1 MEDQDLHH
9 KFKDWL
15 TILQHAFQT
24 SKSEENDKNDIEE
37 ADKLIDSI
45 ESTLKADEQNL
56 PSWILRR
63 PSLSQSLVSTADDF
77 RRSLKQICLPNI
89 ANRFPSLKDEV
100 SRCQENFL
108 EVDMGPEQK
117 SSETEI
123 EVKTFLSVK
132 LGDRNYAHR
141 LGVVQEKDKAKV
153 EALVK
158 KEEKRKQKFEADLLR
173 CQENRKRRRSGR
185 T

>member
-1 MEDQDLHH
+1 M
-9 KFKDWL
+9 
-15 TILQHAFQT
+15 
-24 SKSEENDKNDIEE
+24 
-37 ADKLIDSI
+37 IDSI

-63 PSLSQSLVSTADDF
+63 PSLSQTLVSTADDF

-100 SRCQENFL
+100 GRCQENFQ

-132 LGDRNYAHR
+132 LGDRSK
-141 LGVVQEKDKAKV
+141 L
-153 EALVK
+153 
-158 KEEKRKQKFEADLLR
+158 
-173 CQENRKRRRSGR
+173 S
-185 T
+185 